1 MNDRGT
7 PLNRARGSLKAR
19 IRAQERLVGCFVFM
33 QAPAIVEILAL
44 AGFDFVVIDLEHA
57 PKDWETVE
65 NLIRAADV
73 HGLPA
78 LVRVPEIAPHW
89 ILHALECGAAGIV
102 LPFVQHAEEV
112 QRAARAMFYAPLG
125 ERGTCTQTRAA
136 GFGARRA
143 DFMRHAAL
151 QNEELVLI
159 GLVESPQGVQNAAA
173 LLAVEPGLDAI
184 SVGRSDLASAM
195 GRPGQAGD
203 AQVMAATRTVLKAAR
218 AHPDGPKASA
228 MVIYGAAEVGGWADE
243 GCSIFIAPSES
254 TLLHEAAQRWSTDVL
269 KGVL

>member
-1 MNDRGT
+1 M
-7 PLNRARGSLKAR
+7 
-19 IRAQERLVGCFVFM
+19 
-33 QAPAIVEILAL
+33 
-44 AGFDFVVIDLEHA
+44 
-57 PKDWETVE
+57 
-65 NLIRAADV
+65 
-73 HGLPA
+73 
-78 LVRVPEIAPHW
+78 
-89 ILHALECGAAGIV
+89 

-151 QNEELVLI
+151 QNDELVLI
-159 GLVESPQGVQNAAA
+159 GLVESPQGVQSAVS

-195 GRPGQAGD
+195 
-203 AQVMAATRTVLKAAR
+203 
-218 AHPDGPKASA
+218 
-228 MVIYGAAEVGGWADE
+228 VIYGAAEVGRWANE